1 AQSAFLAKKS
11 THDSFLYVQNAV
23 RSLHRRKTPVLLIKL
38 DIAKAF
44 DNVCWEYL
52 LELLQ
57 ALDFSARWRDWITML
72 LASST
77 SSFLLNDADG
87 KKI

>member
-23 RSLHRRKTPVLLIKL
+23 RSLHRTKTPTLLIKL
-38 DIAKAF
+38 EIAKAF
-44 DNVCWEYL
+44 DNVSWEYL

-57 ALDFSARWRDWITML
+57 ALGFLARWRDWITML
-72 LASST
+72 LASLT
-77 SSFLLNDADG
+77 SSFLLNGAVG